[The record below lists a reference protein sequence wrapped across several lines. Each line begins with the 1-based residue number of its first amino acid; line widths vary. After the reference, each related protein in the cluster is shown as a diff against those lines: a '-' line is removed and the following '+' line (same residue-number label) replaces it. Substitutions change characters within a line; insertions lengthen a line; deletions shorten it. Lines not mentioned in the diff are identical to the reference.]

1 MLSKITSKFFGSS
14 NERQIK
20 KYKPI
25 IEKINNLENE
35 LCNLSDEELKS
46 KTKIFKER
54 LLNNES
60 LKNILPEAFAT
71 VREASKRTLKQR
83 HFDVQLTGGLV
94 LHEGKIAEMKTG
106 EGKTLVATLACYLN
120 ALEGKGVHV
129 VTDTRLSHLHSNW

>member
-106 EGKTLVATLACYLN
+106 EVKL
-120 ALEGKGVHV
+120 
-129 VTDTRLSHLHSNW
+129 